1 MRRLLFVFMLLVLP
15 GVLFFGCSKD
25 SNNPLAPESTK
36 DLGLDAPK
44 DIPNGAHYNLNIIG
58 VPKGKTAAMDNNN
71 GHRIFVKLEGNTK
84 IMLAEGETFQVL
96 DANGT
101 DGNGAKFQLPNPDP
115 DNNGVTEYSVY
126 ARALGKPGGKADM
139 TTGATDPGDDGIFG
153 TADDIIVYSM
163 VVLQVE
169 RTKGHQKFVNVSK
182 ELLYIYY
189 DLDGDGTAERYNLFN
204 DALQDYFWSY
214 DNNGLKLLQ
223 LRFYEI
229 PTDVNP

>member
-1 MRRLLFVFMLLVLP
+1 MKRQVLVFAVLILT

-25 SNNPLAPESTK
+25 SDNPLGPDSKLE
-36 DLGLDAPK
+36 LQAPK
-44 DIPNGAHYNLNIIG
+44 DVPNGAHYNLNIIG
-58 VPKGKTAAMDNNN
+58 VPKEKTATMDDNN

-115 DNNGVTEYSVY
+115 DNDGITVYSVY
-126 ARALGKPGGKADM
+126 ARALGTPGGNANM
-139 TTGATDPGDDGIFG
+139 TTGATAPGPDGVLGTEDDE
-153 TADDIIVYSM
+153 IVYSIE
-163 VVLQVE
+163 VLTVE

-182 ELLYIYY
+182 ELLYIYV

-223 LRFYEI
+223 LRFYEV